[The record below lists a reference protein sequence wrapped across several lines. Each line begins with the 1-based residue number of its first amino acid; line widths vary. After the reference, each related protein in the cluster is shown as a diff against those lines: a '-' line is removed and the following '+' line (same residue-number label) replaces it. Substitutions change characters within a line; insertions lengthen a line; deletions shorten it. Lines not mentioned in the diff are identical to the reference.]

1 MRLSK
6 LATIYK
12 TASDDAAAKELLEEL
27 IDLSPEE
34 IFRKLK
40 SIEMVPILEFLEYL
54 YRLAKA
60 NDKSAE
66 VKEILGDYIAVRN
79 PFDGEFWENIGRKL
93 KTTFQILKFV

>member
-1 MRLSK
+1 MSLSK
-6 LATIYK
+6 FAAIYK

-27 IDLSPEE
+27 IELNPEE
-34 IFRKLK
+34 IFKKLK
-40 SIEMVPILEFLEYL
+40 SIEIVPVLEFLEYL

-60 NDKSAE
+60 NDKGEE

-79 PFDGEFWENIGRKL
+79 PLDGEFWENIGQKL